1 MTLES
6 YLEKVKSLWGQRGK
20 KSWMADWEK
29 IAVNLWR
36 EEIKLQGFYFCLTQF
51 LCVVSAPKLQ
61 SEEEHVELA
70 ELVQCSVKWAFQEQ
84 QEGSCALKC
93 GLPSLSCWQIPPA
106 ALCPRQSWAGFALFW
121 CALPS
126 MAPSA
131 TTLCPGWLCSPV
143 FTSWH
148 SSCPAALPQQGCGN
162 SQANHSENQLNLET
176 KKITLVWN
184 RSFPHAL
191 PQCLSSWLSWPLVKC
206 VKEPNPALEHWPFLY
221 ETSNFIPRV
230 RAVSL

>member
-29 IAVNLWR
+29 IAVKLWR

-61 SEEEHVELA
+61 SEEERVALA
-70 ELVQCSVKWAFQEQ
+70 EPVQCMWNGHFRSSRRAVVPWNVASLLWAA
-84 QEGSCALKC
+84 GRV
-93 GLPSLSCWQIPPA
+93 PPA
-106 ALCPRQSWAGFALFW
+106 ALCPRQSWAGFVLFW

-131 TTLCPGWLCSPV
+131 TTLCPGWLCSPAV
-143 FTSWH
+143 HILTQLL
-148 SSCPAALPQQGCGN
+148 SC
-162 SQANHSENQLNLET
+162 
-176 KKITLVWN
+176 
-184 RSFPHAL
+184 
-191 PQCLSSWLSWPLVKC
+191 
-206 VKEPNPALEHWPFLY
+206 
-221 ETSNFIPRV
+221 
-230 RAVSL
+230 SLASAGMWEQPG